1 MSPSEYPG
9 ENPPSGT
16 APRALI
22 YPSLL
27 SLLIRERR
35 GLEESAPTKAL
46 CLSEEART
54 PEICTTGPFLG
65 ANLSAGLER
74 LPDSCYHSASGWS
87 PAMSAYRPPP
97 NSACPCSYESDNYHY
112 QTNAFSSCQC
122 QGDSGGLDGF
132 FRPDSWLFCT
142 FAPGKGGSSR
152 ETRRYTS
159 RNGNYQTIRK
169 APLRFP
175 CVKTAFFLGNS
186 PLSSSIL

>member
-9 ENPPSGT
+9 ENPPSGA

-22 YPSLL
+22 YPSLRG
-27 SLLIRERR
+27 LLIRERR
-35 GLEESAPTKAL
+35 GLEESAPTKGL

-97 NSACPCSYESDNYHY
+97 NPACPCSYESDNYRY
-112 QTNAFSSCQC
+112 EMYNASFH
-122 QGDSGGLDGF
+122 G
-132 FRPDSWLFCT
+132 
-142 FAPGKGGSSR
+142 
-152 ETRRYTS
+152 
-159 RNGNYQTIRK
+159 RN
-169 APLRFP
+169 
-175 CVKTAFFLGNS
+175 
-186 PLSSSIL
+186 PLSQAQTYKKATNRDEKTHPVLRNLLDIGMRKMY